1 LRRFTNVGAS
11 RFFRIWLHTNQ
22 ELDMRTSK
30 KLAAEIEAARAKVS
44 AIVALAKQE
53 EREMNADELAQLQ
66 ADQAE
71 ALARQEAQAAKAANK
86 AALLE
91 RLGITA
97 EEAKLLLS

>member
-1 LRRFTNVGAS
+1 MTTPTIKIHNSQTGEV
-11 RFFRIWLHTNQ
+11 
-22 ELDMRTSK
+22 
-30 KLAAEIEAARAKVS
+30 
-44 AIVALAKQE
+44 E

-97 EEAKLLLS
+97 DEAKLLIE